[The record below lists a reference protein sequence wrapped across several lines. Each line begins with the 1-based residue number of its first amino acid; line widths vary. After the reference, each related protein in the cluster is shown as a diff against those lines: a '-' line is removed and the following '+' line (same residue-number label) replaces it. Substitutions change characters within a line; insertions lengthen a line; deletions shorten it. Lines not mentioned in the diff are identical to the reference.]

1 MDANE
6 MGKITEVGGSVWTST
21 PGYYVGSFPTGAS
34 GQLLMQKGIYCIGG
48 DFDVNSTLNVT
59 TDVNQNG
66 TYEYISE
73 GVLIY
78 LKTGGVHLNGSSL
91 LDLHAIDDPSAPL
104 DIQNLLI
111 FLPLGNTSTVKIN
124 GGSSSQFTGSI
135 WAPSSLV
142 TLNGSAGGTAVNSQ
156 VIGNSIEVAGNGT
169 LSINYDEN
177 QNAVT
182 MSPASIELNK

>member
-6 MGKITEVGGSVWTST
+6 MGKITKVAGSVWTST

-48 DFDVNSTLNVT
+48 NFDVNSTLNVT

-66 TYEYISE
+66 TYDYISE

-104 DIQNLLI
+104 GIQNLLI
-111 FLPLGNTSTVKIN
+111 FLPPGNTSPVKIN

-142 TLNGSAGGTAVNSQ
+142 TLNGSAGGTTVNSQ
-156 VIGNSIEVAGNGT
+156 VIGNSIEVAGSGN
-169 LSINYDEN
+169 LAINYVEN